1 MQYSKPAL
9 PISDQIRLL
18 QNRGLNITDPAKAE
32 SYLSHISYY
41 RLRAYTY
48 PFQDNSDP
56 NHPFHPGV
64 TFDDVLDVYRFDRKL
79 RILVFDAIERIE
91 IALRTQI
98 IYQCSLA
105 HGSHFFQR
113 QSLYHNRFNFKK
125 DLETVDKEI
134 QRSSEVFIKHYK
146 SKYTAPER
154 PPAWMSLEI
163 LSLGTL
169 SKLFENL
176 RISPEKKAVAAHFGL
191 NAFVLE
197 SWMHTLSHVR
207 NICAHHGRLWNRTLT
222 QVPKLLKNPS
232 FKWIGNTTIP
242 SDRLYA
248 TLCCIQYLLNT
259 VAPGHTFHTRLK
271 NLLHEYPKTDLA
283 NMGFPS
289 DWETD
294 AFWK

>member
-1 MQYSKPAL
+1 MQYTKPAL
-9 PISDQIRLL
+9 PIPDQIRLL
-18 QNRGLNITDPAKAE
+18 QSRGLNITDLAQAE

-48 PFQDNSDP
+48 PFQDNTNA

-64 TFDDVLDVYRFDRKL
+64 SFDDVLDIYRFDRKL

-91 IALRTQI
+91 VALRTQI
-98 IYQCSLA
+98 IYQCSLV

-113 QSLYHNRFNFKK
+113 KSLYHNYLNFKK
-125 DLETVDKEI
+125 DLKTVDKEI
-134 QRSSEVFIKHYK
+134 RRSSEVFIKHYN
-146 SKYTAPER
+146 SKYTTPKR
-154 PPAWMSLEI
+154 PPAWMALEI

-176 RISPEKKAVAAHFGL
+176 RISPEKKAIAAHFGL
-191 NAFVLE
+191 NTFVLE

-222 QVPKLLKNPS
+222 QIPKLPKNPS
-232 FKWIGNTTIP
+232 FKWIGNSTISP
-242 SDRLYA
+242 DRLYA

-259 VAPGHTFHTRLK
+259 VAPNHTFHNRLK
-271 NLLHEYPKTDLA
+271 NLLLEYPKTDLMS
-283 NMGFPS
+283 MGFPS
-289 DWETD
+289 GWETE